1 MQSPCRRCGKSV
13 SHTRSDL
20 HPLCDFCEQRRV
32 YLAMLGDIASGKLE
46 VPDSLIEELTSL
58 RNAQAE
64 E

>member
-1 MQSPCRRCGKSV
+1 
-13 SHTRSDL
+13 
-20 HPLCDFCEQRRV
+20 
-32 YLAMLGDIASGKLE
+32 MLGDIASGKLE